1 MTAVNSAAERQSF
14 LVDVLEVGTSLRDG
28 ASAAAIGD
36 VIELDTEGLE
46 NYFFADWN
54 PVLVDLLV
62 VAGAAEFCDAV
73 KRRPLHN
80 WSRHFDVR
88 VAVHNP
94 GLWNGVEVKVALEDA
109 LGYLTGDV
117 WSFTFL
123 PRREPVERRESTLDL
138 EFDGSIIMPYSDGLD
153 SRAVHALV
161 AAKEGARGLVRVR
174 LGTGG
179 VDQPRS
185 KRKQQPFAVVPYK
198 VNSNERVETSAR
210 SRGFKFAAVT
220 GIAAILA
227 KVERIIVTESGQGA
241 FGPMLAVSG
250 QIYPDYRVHPTFS
263 RRMERL
269 LFALTARQ
277 VRYEYPRLFSTK
289 GETLRAASA
298 LPQAPS
304 WNDTRSCWQQSRH
317 TGFDGKRRQCGVCA
331 ACMLRRVSMLSAGI
345 DEPAS
350 TYVWERLSAEQ
361 YEDGVV
367 EGFVKLTPA
376 LRAYAVAGVLH
387 MDHLA
392 DLVESP
398 LHARQL
404 RRAARETA
412 EALGSDPLQ
421 VEEQLRSMLERH
433 AEEWRAFRK
442 ALGPQSFV
450 SQLASARS

>member
-1 MTAVNSAAERQSF
+1 MTVLNDAFERPTF
-14 LVDVLEVGTSLRDG
+14 FVDIVEPGASVRAG
-28 ASAAAIGD
+28 ASAAIIGE
-36 VIELDTEGLE
+36 VIELDIAGLE

-54 PVLVDLLV
+54 STLIDLLV

-73 KRRPLHN
+73 KRRPLHT
-80 WSRHFDVR
+80 WTRQFDLR
-88 VAVHNP
+88 IAVHDP
-94 GLWNGVEVKVALEDA
+94 ALWNRDDVKAALEEA

-117 WSFTFL
+117 WRFSFV
-123 PRREPVERRESTLDL
+123 PRNEAVERQKSTLDL
-138 EFDGSIIMPYSDGLD
+138 GGFVTTIMPYSDGLD

-161 AAKEGARGLVRVR
+161 AAAEGAGGLVRVR
-174 LGTGG
+174 LGAGG
-179 VDQPRS
+179 VDQPGKKK
-185 KRKQQPFAVVPYK
+185 KRQPFTVVPYK
-198 VNSNERVETSAR
+198 VNSNQRIETSAR

-263 RRMERL
+263 RRMERVL
-269 LFALTARQ
+269 LALTGRA

-289 GETLRAASA
+289 GETLRAANA
-298 LPQAPS
+298 LDNPPT

-317 TGFDGKRRQCGVCA
+317 TGFDGRRRQCGICA

-345 DEPAS
+345 EEPAS
-350 TYVWERLSAEQ
+350 TYIWERLSAEQ

-367 EGFVKLTPA
+367 EGFVKLGPA

-404 RRAARETA
+404 GHVARGTA
-412 EALGSDPLQ
+412 EALGSDPHE

-433 AEEWRAFRK
+433 AGEWRAFRK

-450 SQLASARS
+450 SQLASTRP